1 MLPTLHRNE
10 NWFKITRPIV
20 DRIPFDRTSSG
31 YTLTEL
37 LTILLVMGILAAIAI
52 PSYLALTQ
60 KAACMAGQKDIIGL
74 CWLERPKPGSCHV
87 ASKDCSFPR
96 PGVRPGNVYR
106 APKTTKGIGGF
117 YLSVVSPNASAVV
130 HYKTYSCVGEA
141 VTEQGIRPLE
151 SSLTDN
157 VYLDTRINYIPFSQ
171 GTCSFEFS
179 VLNKAISDG
188 NRIHFMMNFNVLQ

>member
-10 NWFKITRPIV
+10 NRFKITRPIV

-52 PSYLALTQ
+52 PSYLSLTQ

-74 CWLERPKPGSCHV
+74 CWTERPKPGSCHV

-96 PGVRPGNVYR
+96 PGVRSGNVYR

-117 YLSVVSPNASAVV
+117 YLSVVSPNSSAVV
-130 HYKTYSCVGEA
+130 YYKTYSCVGE
-141 VTEQGIRPLE
+141 TLTGQGIRPLE